1 MYILDLERPFEVEI
15 DTLDFTIGVVLG
27 QRDNK
32 GRLYPIVFLSRQLYR
47 LELRY
52 PTYDKEL
59 MAIIKV
65 YRQ

>member
-1 MYILDLERPFEVEI
+1 MYILDLERPFEVE
-15 DTLDFTIGVVLG
+15 TNALDFTIGVVLS

-52 PTYDKEL
+52 PIYDKEL
-59 MAIIKV
+59 IAIIKV
-65 YRQ
+65 YR